1 MTPARDPLFE
11 VGPRL
16 AIGALLQGA
25 RWADFAT
32 VRDTVGAADSVIS
45 KHTRTLEEAG
55 YLEVRKGA
63 VGRRAR
69 TWFRLTDAGRAALG
83 AHLSWLGSL
92 SAVLEGVDEA
102 GAERA

>member
-1 MTPARDPLFE
+1 MTPARDPLLE

-25 RWADFAT
+25 QWADFAT

-69 TWFRLTDAGRAALG
+69 TWFRLTDAGRDALT
-83 AHLSWLGSL
+83 AHLAWLTGL
-92 SAVLEGVDEA
+92 STALVASPREH
-102 GAERA
+102 

>member
-16 AIGALLQGA
+16 AICALLQGA
-25 RWADFAT
+25 KWADFAT
-32 VRDTVGAADSVIS
+32 VRDTVGAGDSVIS

-69 TWFRLTDAGRAALG
+69 TWFRLTDTGRDALTAHLAWLTNLTAALD
-83 AHLSWLGSL
+83 
-92 SAVLEGVDEA
+92 GVDA
-102 GAERA
+102 GWAPP

>member
-1 MTPARDPLFE
+1 VTPGRDPLFE

-16 AIGALLQGA
+16 AICALLQGA

-32 VRDTVGAADSVIS
+32 VRDAVGAGDSVIS

-55 YLEVRKGA
+55 YVEVRKGA

-69 TWFRLTDAGRAALG
+69 TWFRLTDTGRAAFE
-83 AHLSWLGSL
+83 AHLAWLNSL
-92 SAVLEGVDEA
+92 TGALRA
-102 GAERA
+102 GE